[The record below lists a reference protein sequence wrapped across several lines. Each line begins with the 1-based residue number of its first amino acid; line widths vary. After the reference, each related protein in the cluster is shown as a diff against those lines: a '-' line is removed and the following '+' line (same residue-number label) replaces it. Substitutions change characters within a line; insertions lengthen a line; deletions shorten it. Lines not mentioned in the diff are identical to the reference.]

1 MSIGLTFS
9 FSSAVEICSG
19 RGAAVVFA
27 SLNVCFD
34 RIAGL
39 KNGLSILDSRFLLEK
54 IVKINES
61 REYQGFLGATKNL

>member
-1 MSIGLTFS
+1 MSIALKFS

-19 RGAAVVFA
+19 LGAVVLFA
-27 SLNVCFD
+27 CIVELKHSLSSF
-34 RIAGL
+34 
-39 KNGLSILDSRFLLEK
+39 SILDSRFLLKK